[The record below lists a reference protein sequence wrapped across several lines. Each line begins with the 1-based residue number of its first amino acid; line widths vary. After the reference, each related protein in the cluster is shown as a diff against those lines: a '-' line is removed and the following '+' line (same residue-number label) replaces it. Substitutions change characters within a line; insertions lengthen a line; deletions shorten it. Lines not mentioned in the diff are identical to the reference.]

1 MVPMDTEK
9 NELNS
14 RNVEVEGQTYVVHVL
29 VIKISHHVTFLVRW
43 ATTSFKSRWL
53 PSLRL
58 QVFKDLAGA
67 ANIYLFVGNRI
78 HTGRRRRELRERTI
92 QPPKQRSFE
101 VEIPSRVHQASFS
114 FVIFYCILARF
125 PASFLASREINMVV
139 LRLSPLALVLAS
151 TIVVSQIDIVASAG
165 FSPGTD
171 LFGRFDQ
178 LPLPLPHPGRRRG
191 GQLADTMSEA
201 LNELRETRVEL
212 TALREEMR
220 SMSEQRK
227 VAVAASSSSTMSAG
241 AGESSIM
248 SMEDDDGVEQD
259 VPPKLPKQPKR
270 LPYSLGLTPQLD

>member
-1 MVPMDTEK
+1 
-9 NELNS
+9 
-14 RNVEVEGQTYVVHVL
+14 
-29 VIKISHHVTFLVRW
+29 
-43 ATTSFKSRWL
+43 
-53 PSLRL
+53 
-58 QVFKDLAGA
+58 
-67 ANIYLFVGNRI
+67 
-78 HTGRRRRELRERTI
+78 
-92 QPPKQRSFE
+92 
-101 VEIPSRVHQASFS
+101 
-114 FVIFYCILARF
+114 
-125 PASFLASREINMVV
+125 MVV

-151 TIVVSQIDIVASAG
+151 TIVVSQIDVVASAG

-220 SMSEQRK
+220 SMSEQRE
-227 VAVAASSSSTMSAG
+227 VAVAASSRSTLSAG

-248 SMEDDDGVEQD
+248 SMEDDDGVDLEQD

>member
-1 MVPMDTEK
+1 
-9 NELNS
+9 
-14 RNVEVEGQTYVVHVL
+14 
-29 VIKISHHVTFLVRW
+29 
-43 ATTSFKSRWL
+43 
-53 PSLRL
+53 
-58 QVFKDLAGA
+58 
-67 ANIYLFVGNRI
+67 
-78 HTGRRRRELRERTI
+78 
-92 QPPKQRSFE
+92 
-101 VEIPSRVHQASFS
+101 
-114 FVIFYCILARF
+114 
-125 PASFLASREINMVV
+125 MVV

-151 TIVVSQIDIVASAG
+151 TIVVSQIDVVASAG

-201 LNELRETRVEL
+201 LSELRETRVEL

-220 SMSEQRK
+220 SMSEQRE
-227 VAVAASSSSTMSAG
+227 VAVAASSRSTMSAGAG

-248 SMEDDDGVEQD
+248 SMEDDDGVDLEQD